1 MLEMAPSEVLEHL
14 PAGVAV
20 LDSSLEINWCNNRL
34 RELARCDDL
43 PIGQGFYDLFGT
55 PEILGP
61 NLCPFH
67 TAIGGGTSARSTLK
81 IDEKRF
87 YDVHVTPLL
96 PTETPATPT
105 SDPDTASSLIV
116 LVRDISQQVLQQEKL
131 QAIHQAGL
139 ELGDLMPQEILEMSV
154 EDRIELLKAKIS
166 HFTRDLLE
174 YESLEIRLIDRD
186 TLELSPLLVIGMRTD
201 AAERKLF
208 ARPESNGVT
217 GFVAATGKSY
227 LCEDTASDPLYL
239 SGAPDARS
247 SLTVPLTLHDE
258 ILGTFNVESPRP
270 GAFSEDDLQFLE
282 LFTRELSVALNTL
295 ELLVAEKATTASE
308 SSERILR
315 EMAGPVD
322 VILNDAA
329 WVLERYIGHE
339 PNVCDRLNHI
349 LQQTRNIKQLVHEV
363 GESIAPRRSHLP
375 PPGRQQRPRLRDK
388 RVLFVD
394 GDESIRR
401 AAHELLE
408 RYGYNV
414 ETAHNGDASCLMLRQ
429 FHYDTVVA
437 DIRLDDMTGYECFC
451 RLREIN
457 EEVPIILM
465 TGFGYDPSH
474 SIVKARQTGS
484 LKAVLYKP
492 FRLDQLLTELEAAV
506 NPP

>member
-1 MLEMAPSEVLEHL
+1 MLELAPSEVLEHL

-20 LDSSLEINWCNNRL
+20 LDPSLEINWCNNRL
-34 RELARCDDL
+34 RELAQCADL
-43 PIGQGFYDLFGT
+43 PIGQGFYQLFGT

-61 NLCPFH
+61 DLCPFH
-67 TAIGGGTSARSTLK
+67 TAIGRGESARSTLK

-87 YDVHVTPLL
+87 YDVHVTPLAD
-96 PTETPATPT
+96 PEQSAAAPG
-105 SDPDTASSLIV
+105 SDTIRSLIV
-116 LVRDISQQVLQQEKL
+116 LVRDVSHQVLQQEKL
-131 QAIHQAGL
+131 HAIHQAGL
-139 ELGDLMPQEILEMSV
+139 ELGDLTPQEILEMSV
-154 EDRIELLKAKIS
+154 DDRIELLKAKIS

-174 YESLEIRLIDRD
+174 YESLEIRLTDRD
-186 TLELSPLLVIGMRTD
+186 SLELIPLLVIGMRSD
-201 AAERKLF
+201 AAERTLF
-208 ARPESNGVT
+208 AKPEGYGVT
-217 GFVAATGKSY
+217 GFVA
-227 LCEDTASDPLYL
+227 ASDPLYL

-258 ILGTFNVESPRP
+258 ILGTFNVESPHP
-270 GAFSEDDLQFLE
+270 GAFTEDDLQFLE
-282 LFTRELSVALNTL
+282 LFSRELSVALNTL

-308 SSERILR
+308 STERILR
-315 EMAGPVD
+315 GMAGPVD

-408 RYGYNV
+408 RYGCNV

-465 TGFGYDPSH
+465 TSFGYDPSH
-474 SIVKARQTGS
+474 SIVQARQTGS

-492 FRLDQLLTELEAAV
+492 FRLDQLLIELEAAV
-506 NPP
+506 DS